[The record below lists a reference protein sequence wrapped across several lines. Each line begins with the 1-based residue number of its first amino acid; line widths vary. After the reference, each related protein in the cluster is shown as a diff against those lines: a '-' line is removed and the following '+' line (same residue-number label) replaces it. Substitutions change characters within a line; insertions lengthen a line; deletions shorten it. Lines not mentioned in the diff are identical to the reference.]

1 MIVRRFLLWARTAS
15 VTDRAAGVRVLAE
28 AYCRSPM
35 TEDDRRDA
43 ETAMLAMLDDTS
55 AMVRRALAEGLAA
68 EQAPRAVIV
77 GLAQDQA
84 DIASIVLAASPMLCE
99 ADLVDAAAV
108 GDERMQAVIARR
120 PDIARPLA
128 AALVEVACP
137 AAVALLIENPLAE
150 IADVTLQRAADR
162 LGDEPVVREALLERP
177 DLPACIRHQLALQV
191 ASSLSRWIS
200 VCGLMSKERTERAV
214 RESSEKVAVRL
225 ATRTLGS
232 NVEGQTIGIGM
243 EAELAGLID
252 QLRRSNRLTPG
263 LILRSLLSGETALA
277 EAALAHLAGV
287 PLARAADILH
297 DSRGGGVTALC
308 RKAQLPPAL
317 IPAFVAAVAALREIG
332 APLNE
337 AARASVS
344 RKITERVLIACD
356 SSDEVENASLMA
368 LLRRFEAD
376 AAREE
381 AFDIAQGLAD
391 DAALSA
397 LREIDPELTLLEG
410 TFEEH
415 ALAA

>member
-15 VTDRAAGVRVLAE
+15 VTDRAAGVRMLAE

-35 TEDDRRDA
+35 TDDDRRDA
-43 ETAMLAMLDDTS
+43 ETAMLAMLDDPS
-55 AMVRRALAEGLAA
+55 AMVRRALAEALAA
-68 EQAPRAVIV
+68 EQAPRAVIL
-77 GLAQDQA
+77 GLAQDQS
-84 DIASIVLAASPMLCE
+84 DIAAIVLEASPMLCE

-108 GDERMQAVIARR
+108 GDERMQSVIARR
-120 PDIARPLA
+120 SDIEVPLA

-137 AAVALLIENPLAE
+137 AAVALLIGNPLAE
-150 IADVTLQRAADR
+150 MADMTLQRAADR
-162 LGDEPVVREALLERP
+162 LGDDPVVREALLERP

-191 ASSLSRWIS
+191 ASSLSRWIGD
-200 VCGLMSKERTERAV
+200 CGLMSKERTERVV
-214 RESSEKVAVRL
+214 RESAEKVAVRL
-225 ATRTLGS
+225 ATRTLAS
-232 NVEGQTIGIGM
+232 HGQGHTNGM
-243 EAELAGLID
+243 EAELGGLID

-287 PLARAADILH
+287 PLSRAANILH
-297 DSRGGGVTALC
+297 DSRGGGVAALC

-332 APLNE
+332 APLTE

-397 LREIDPELTLLEG
+397 LREVDPELTLLDG

>member
-1 MIVRRFLLWARTAS
+1 MIVRRFLLWARTAT
-15 VTDRAAGVRVLAE
+15 VTDRAAGVRMLAE

-43 ETAMLAMLDDTS
+43 ETAMLALLDDPS

-68 EQAPRAVIV
+68 EQAPRSVIL

-84 DIASIVLAASPMLCE
+84 DIAAIVLAVSPMLCE

-108 GDERMQAVIARR
+108 GDELMQSVIARR
-120 PDIARPLA
+120 SDIEAPLA

-137 AAVALLIENPLAE
+137 AAVALLVGNPLAE

-162 LGDEPVVREALLERP
+162 LGDDPVVREALLDRP
-177 DLPACIRHQLALQV
+177 DLPTCIRHQLALQV
-191 ASSLSRWIS
+191 AASLSRWVG
-200 VCGLMSKERTERAV
+200 VCGLMSKERTERV
-214 RESSEKVAVRL
+214 MRESSEKVAVRL
-225 ATRTLGS
+225 ATRTLAS
-232 NVEGQTIGIGM
+232 PAPIM
-243 EAELAGLID
+243 EAELGGLID
-252 QLRRSNRLTPG
+252 QLRRSNLLTPG

-297 DSRGGGVTALC
+297 DRRGGGVAALC
-308 RKAQLPPAL
+308 RKAQLPAAL
-317 IPAFVAAVAALREIG
+317 VPAFVSAFAALREIG
-332 APLNE
+332 APLTE

-344 RKITERVLIACD
+344 RRITERVLIACD

-391 DAALSA
+391 DAALTA
-397 LREIDPELTLLEG
+397 LRAVDPELTLLEG

>member
-35 TEDDRRDA
+35 TDDDRRDA
-43 ETAMLAMLDDTS
+43 ETAMLAMLGDPS

-68 EQAPRAVIV
+68 EQAPRAVIL
-77 GLAQDQA
+77 GLVQDQS
-84 DIASIVLAASPMLCE
+84 DIAAIVLAASPMLCE

-108 GDERMQAVIARR
+108 GDERMQAMIARR
-120 PDIARPLA
+120 ADIQPPLA

-137 AAVALLIENPLAE
+137 AAVAALLGNSMAE
-150 IADVTLQRAADR
+150 IAEATLQRAADR
-162 LGDEPVVREALLERP
+162 LGADPEVREALLARA
-177 DLPACIRHQLALQV
+177 DLALCIRHQLALQV
-191 ASSLSRWIS
+191 AASLSDWVGVR
-200 VCGLMSKERTERAV
+200 GLMSKERTERV
-214 RESSEKVAVRL
+214 TRESSEKVAVRL
-225 ATRTLGS
+225 AARTFAHG
-232 NVEGQTIGIGM
+232 GDGHGGAM
-243 EAELAGLID
+243 EAELSGLIE
-252 QLRRSNRLTPG
+252 QLRRSNRLTPA

-297 DSRGGGVTALC
+297 DRRGGGVAALC
-308 RKAQLPPAL
+308 RKAQLPAAL

-332 APLNE
+332 AP
-337 AARASVS
+337 ATDASRASIS
-344 RKITERVLIACD
+344 RRITERVLIACD
-356 SSDEVENASLMA
+356 SSDDVENASLMA

-397 LREIDPELTLLEG
+397 LREVDPGLTMLEG

>member
-1 MIVRRFLLWARTAS
+1 MIVRRFLLWARTAT
-15 VTDRAAGVRVLAE
+15 VTDRAAGVRMLAE

-43 ETAMLAMLDDTS
+43 ETAMLALLDDPS
-55 AMVRRALAEGLAA
+55 AMVRRALAEGLGA
-68 EQAPRAVIV
+68 EQAPRSVIL

-84 DIASIVLAASPMLCE
+84 DIAAIVLAVSPMLCE

-108 GDERMQAVIARR
+108 GDELMQSVIARR
-120 PDIARPLA
+120 SDIEAPLA

-137 AAVALLIENPLAE
+137 AAVALLVGNPLAE

-162 LGDEPVVREALLERP
+162 LGDDPVVREALLERP
-177 DLPACIRHQLALQV
+177 DLPTCIRHQLALQV
-191 ASSLSRWIS
+191 AASLSRWVG
-200 VCGLMSKERTERAV
+200 VCGLMSKERTERV
-214 RESSEKVAVRL
+214 MRESSEKVAVRL
-225 ATRTLGS
+225 ATRTLAS
-232 NVEGQTIGIGM
+232 PAPVM
-243 EAELAGLID
+243 EAELGGLID
-252 QLRRSNRLTPG
+252 QLRRSNLLTPG

-297 DSRGGGVTALC
+297 DRRGGGVAALC
-308 RKAQLPPAL
+308 RKAQLPAAL
-317 IPAFVAAVAALREIG
+317 VPAFVSAFAALREIG
-332 APLNE
+332 APLTE
-337 AARASVS
+337 AARASLS
-344 RKITERVLIACD
+344 RRITERVLIACD

-391 DAALSA
+391 DAALTA
-397 LREIDPELTLLEG
+397 LRAVDPELTLLEG

>member
-15 VTDRAAGVRVLAE
+15 ATDRAAGVRVLAE

-43 ETAMLAMLDDTS
+43 ETAMLALLDDPS

-68 EQAPRAVIV
+68 EQAPRAVII
-77 GLAQDQA
+77 GLVQDQA
-84 DIASIVLAASPMLCE
+84 DIAAIVLAASPMLCE

-108 GDERMQAVIARR
+108 GDERMQSVIACRS
-120 PDIARPLA
+120 DIEPPLA
-128 AALVEVACP
+128 AALVEVASP
-137 AAVALLIENPLAE
+137 AAVALLLENPSAE

-162 LGDEPVVREALLERP
+162 LGDHAVVREALLDRA

-191 ASSLSRWIS
+191 ASSLSLW
-200 VCGLMSKERTERAV
+200 VGTCGLMSKERSERV
-214 RESSEKVAVRL
+214 MRESSEKVAVRL
-225 ATRTLGS
+225 ATRTLANPASG
-232 NVEGQTIGIGM
+232 GTAGM
-243 EAELAGLID
+243 EAELSGLIN

-277 EAALAHLAGV
+277 EAALADLAGV
-287 PLARAADILH
+287 PLPRAADILH
-297 DSRGGGVTALC
+297 DSRGGGVAALC

-317 IPAFVAAVAALREIG
+317 IPAFVAAVAAVREIG
-332 APLNE
+332 APLTE
-337 AARASVS
+337 ATRASIS

-356 SSDEVENASLMA
+356 STDEAENASLMA

-391 DAALSA
+391 AAALAA
-397 LREIDPELTLLEG
+397 LRAIDPELTLLDG